1 MEREDFNT
9 HISEQLNRNLENLF
23 NQVLEMGGLVEQQ
36 LNELSKALETGDAT
50 LAQSAIVMDKLINR
64 EEVEIDRLCAAVLA
78 RQQPTASDLRLI
90 VMSIRIAVD
99 LERMGDEAV
108 KIAKLAIL
116 NCGES
121 VSCTSMPGYKSLQTL
136 MQASKEMI
144 KKNLDGF
151 SRLDTS
157 DYQAIFEE
165 EELMDKLLK
174 ETMDEI
180 KFALAAESDPQQVE
194 AIMNMLFAVRAAERI
209 TDHALNIAECIVYL
223 VKGRDIRT
231 MDQEAVQAFLSPAKS
246 E

>member
-36 LNELSKALETGDAT
+36 LSELSKALETGDAT
-50 LAQSAIVMDKLINR
+50 LAQSAMVMDKLINR

-108 KIAKLAIL
+108 KIANLAIL
-116 NCGES
+116 KCGES
-121 VSCTSMPGYKSLQTL
+121 GSCVSVPGYKSLQTL

-174 ETMDEI
+174 ETMVEI
-180 KFALAAESDPQQVE
+180 QFALAAESDPQQVE

-209 TDHALNIAECIVYL
+209 TDHALNVAECIVYL

-231 MDQEAVQAFLSPAKS
+231 MDQDAVQAFLSPSKG

>member
-1 MEREDFNT
+1 MQREDFNT

-36 LNELSKALETGDAT
+36 LSELTRALENNDAE
-50 LAQSAIVMDKLINR
+50 LARNAIVMDKLINR
-64 EEVEIDRLCAAVLA
+64 EEMEIDRLCAAVLA

-116 NCGES
+116 KCS
-121 VSCTSMPGYKSLQTL
+121 DATASCNQFPGYGALQTL
-136 MQASKEMI
+136 MQASREMI
-144 KKNLDGF
+144 QKNLDGF

-157 DYQAIFEE
+157 SFMSIYHEE
-165 EELMDKLLK
+165 EVMDKVLK
-174 ETMDEI
+174 EAMAELRQAMAASSDES
-180 KFALAAESDPQQVE
+180 EVE
-194 AIMNMLFAVRAAERI
+194 RLMNMLFAVRAAERI
-209 TDHALNIAECIVYL
+209 TDHALNVAECIVYL
-223 VKGRDIRT
+223 VKGKDIRV
-231 MDQEAVQAFLSPAKS
+231 MDDEAIQKFFANI